1 MTSLFHRINQEF
13 NNVPICF
20 TRRKL
25 LANLARHRREGQKI
39 SRYKSPTLATSIY
52 ARNYGNRYSKDW
64 HENNG
69 KDYHRTVTA
78 GYRGCSIEIYIRPS
92 SYFAT
97 KDATIHYLHLV
108 RLILSNDNRVTKPF
122 LLFYL
127 KTKCKMQNDACL
139 VQGTRTNP
147 LRNDPLRGEGD
158 SNPFL
163 SVSFSRYTREEGG
176 ERCIQRELDTSL
188 INTWRKR
195 IFLFLSRNGIA
206 YKDKREL
213 TTN

>member
-1 MTSLFHRINQEF
+1 M
-13 NNVPICF
+13 
-20 TRRKL
+20 KL
-25 LANLARHRREGQKI
+25 RQLIFKGLARKWKGLP
-39 SRYKSPTLATSIY
+39 S
-52 ARNYGNRYSKDW
+52 NR
-64 HENNG
+64 
-69 KDYHRTVTA
+69 
-78 GYRGCSIEIYIRPS
+78 YRGCSIEIYIRPS

-97 KDATIHYLHLV
+97 KDATIHYPHLV

-139 VQGTRTNP
+139 VQGTRTNL
-147 LRNDPLRGEGD
+147 LRNGPLWEEGD
-158 SNPFL
+158 SNPSL

>member
-97 KDATIHYLHLV
+97 KDATIHYPHLV

-122 LLFYL
+122 LPFYL

-139 VQGTRTNP
+139 VQGTRTNL
-147 LRNDPLRGEGD
+147 LRNGPL
-158 SNPFL
+158 
-163 SVSFSRYTREEGG
+163 
-176 ERCIQRELDTSL
+176 
-188 INTWRKR
+188 
-195 IFLFLSRNGIA
+195 
-206 YKDKREL
+206 
-213 TTN
+213 

>member
-25 LANLARHRREGQKI
+25 LANLARHRCEGQKI
-39 SRYKSPTLATSIY
+39 SRYKSLSNTCHIHLRARTKLRQPIFKGLARKWKGLPS
-52 ARNYGNRYSKDW
+52 NR
-64 HENNG
+64 
-69 KDYHRTVTA
+69 
-78 GYRGCSIEIYIRPS
+78 YRGCSIEIYIRPS

-147 LRNDPLRGEGD
+147 LRNGLLREEGD

-176 ERCIQRELDTSL
+176 GRCIQRELDTSL

-195 IFLFLSRNGIA
+195 IFLSRSETVSRT
-206 YKDKREL
+206 K
-213 TTN
+213 TNEN